1 MSAFRFRFDSIL
13 RLREADRRQ
22 RRAELA
28 EAFRAETLL
37 TQQGEQIEREILE
50 MKQRA
55 RVATAPGRVDID
67 QLLESQRYE
76 LILQSQSRLL
86 AQRGRQLQEEIEKRR
101 EALVE
106 ADRAVRLLEKLRD
119 QRLSQHV
126 EQELKLEQKELDEIA
141 QRPSPGSDST

>member
-1 MSAFRFRFDSIL
+1 MSSFRFRFDSIL
-13 RLREADRRQ
+13 KLREADRRQ

-28 EAFRAETLL
+28 EAFRAEALL
-37 TQQGEQIEREILE
+37 AKQGEQIEGEIRE

-67 QLLESQRYE
+67 KLLESQRYE
-76 LILQSQSRLL
+76 LILQSQASLL
-86 AQRGRQLQEEIEKRR
+86 AQRGQQLKEEIERRR

-106 ADRAVRLLEKLRD
+106 ADRAVRVLEKLRD

-126 EQELKLEQKELDEIA
+126 EQELKLEQKQLDEVA
-141 QRPSPGSDST
+141 QRPVRGSG